1 MSNQVNET
9 RNEDVTAKLV
19 ELLKQSSDNPT
30 AQDMMKVLMA
40 LAGQEIHVDLS
51 LKIGNIKINVSAHTD
66 TSSTTTTTT
75 KDTQQQYRRET
86 VLNCEKK
93 VKNKNNNALL
103 EQPVKS
109 MRMQALSGLVN

>member
-1 MSNQVNET
+1 
-9 RNEDVTAKLV
+9 
-19 ELLKQSSDNPT
+19 
-30 AQDMMKVLMA
+30 MA

-66 TSSTTTTTT
+66 TSSATTTT
-75 KDTQQQYRRET
+75 KDTQQQYRRESI
-86 VLNCEKK
+86 LNCEKK

-109 MRMQALSGLVN
+109 MRMQALSGLINKKK

>member
-9 RNEDVTAKLV
+9 QTQDVTAKLV
-19 ELLKQSSDNPT
+19 EL
-30 AQDMMKVLMA
+30 MKENSVPVETLETI
-40 LAGQEIHVDLS
+40 LAMLGQEVHLDLS

-86 VLNCEKK
+86 VLNCEQKK
-93 VKNKNNNALL
+93 KKDDLF

>member
-9 RNEDVTAKLV
+9 QTQDVTEKLV
-19 ELLKQSSDNPT
+19 EL
-30 AQDMMKVLMA
+30 MKANSAPVETLETI
-40 LAGQEIHVDLS
+40 LAMLGQEVHLDLS

-66 TSSTTTTTT
+66 TSSTTTT

-86 VLNCEKK
+86 VLNCEQKK
-93 VKNKNNNALL
+93 KKDDLF

-109 MRMQALSGLVN
+109 MRLQALSGLVN

>member
-9 RNEDVTAKLV
+9 QTQDVTETVV
-19 ELLKQSSDNPT
+19 ELLKQSSDNPA
-30 AQDMMKVLMA
+30 AQDMMEALMA

-86 VLNCEKK
+86 VLNCEQKK
-93 VKNKNNNALL
+93 KKKDDLF